1 MNLKIVRLKNVNST
15 SDYAKTLRLGGQDV
29 VVWSQTQSG
38 GRGTKGRSFSSR
50 EGGVYLSL
58 LRFYQSFS
66 ANEAFKIMQTAAVA
80 VCETLT
86 AFGVRPQIKWPN
98 DIYVNG
104 KKMCGILIEN
114 TFSGGNVASSIVG
127 IGINVYNS
135 LEEEL
140 LPIATT
146 LFLETGKRFTV
157 DEVGETLIAKLFK
170 ENIYEKYGEY
180 LGWIGEEVTL
190 LSGEESV
197 RATLLGVD
205 ELGNLNVAING
216 EKRRFAAAEITVR
229 I

>member
-1 MNLKIVRLKNVNST
+1 M
-15 SDYAKTLRLGGQDV
+15 
-29 VVWSQTQSG
+29 
-38 GRGTKGRSFSSR
+38 
-50 EGGVYLSL
+50 
-58 LRFYQSFS
+58 
-66 ANEAFKIMQTAAVA
+66 
-80 VCETLT
+80 
-86 AFGVRPQIKWPN
+86 
-98 DIYVNG
+98 
-104 KKMCGILIEN
+104 
-114 TFSGGNVASSIVG
+114 G

-157 DEVGETLIAKLFK
+157 DEVGETLIAKLFE

-190 LSGEESV
+190 LSGEESF